1 MNLTNLTMK
10 IIFRCAALAAL
21 LIIASCGKDS
31 ADDTAQQQQQEAEQ
45 LEQTPLEAN
54 TVSDNLLISGG
65 TKMDGMPPAPTG
77 TLSFDASGTSK
88 SAFLNEGFDV
98 TMSSDSPI
106 VGAYIQ
112 IKAEDG
118 TAADSY
124 YDVNMDTNSL
134 DNKSSKIIG
143 KRTSKSTITKKEND
157 FSLDVDFT
165 NDIEPGKFCYEICV
179 YDGAGNISNPQEV
192 CVTVESWGGSSK
204 IVGEW
209 NLFEEVDIFGGESD
223 TTLVGEEDC
232 SGVEEIECNNENTF
246 MTDYYCYLTHNSSLT
261 FNADGTFE
269 YTSSDSSKEIKLF
282 ESKES
287 CEAIYD
293 EVERSELSK
302 GNWAYVQ
309 DTNDLILIMYSD
321 VYTRNGETETE
332 NYEPG
337 EGAIFAEIG
346 IFLIDDVIRIGP
358 GEESSENGYY
368 RK

>member
-1 MNLTNLTMK
+1 MNNLQH
-10 IIFRCAALAAL
+10 IFRNFERMQLKVLSLIFL
-21 LIIASCGKDS
+21 LCGLYS
-31 ADDTAQQQQQEAEQ
+31 QSNAQLQ
-45 LEQTPLEAN
+45 LPL
-54 TVSDNLLISGG
+54 SGG
-65 TKMDGMPPAPTG
+65 T
-77 TLSFDASGTSK
+77 
-88 SAFLNEGFDV
+88 V
-98 TMSSDSPI
+98 HPI
-106 VGAYIQ
+106 VAANSQNNKLYTISL
-112 IKAEDG
+112 IDG
-118 TAADSY
+118 TNLEE
-124 YDVNMDTNSL
+124 V
-134 DNKSSKIIG
+134 
-143 KRTSKSTITKKEND
+143 
-157 FSLDVDFT
+157 
-165 NDIEPGKFCYEICV
+165 YEICV